1 MAESVLKYHALGN
14 DYLVL
19 EAGAAPTPVQVRL
32 LCDRH
37 RGIGSDGVL
46 FLDSHQLREPF
57 PLRIFNPDGG
67 EAERSGNGLR
77 IFAQYLRDAGHAAED
92 TVQIRIPAGLVRARY
107 LADGI
112 EVEMGLPD
120 FRAGSVPFLGLP
132 AHQEFL
138 SRFLELDGEALVLC
152 GLSLGNPH
160 AVMLL
165 PEPLDPGAQEALARR
180 IGPRL
185 ERDPR
190 FPKGVNL
197 EVVEV
202 LAEGTLGV
210 HIWERGAGYTLAS
223 GSGATAAAAAARRL
237 GLVGNHA
244 RVEMPGGVLIVDF
257 NAEGRALL
265 QGPVQRVFSAN
276 LDASWLQLGAAA
288 HPLEM
293 P

>member
-1 MAESVLKYHALGN
+1 MAESVVKYHALGN

-19 EAGAAPTPVQVRL
+19 EAGAVPTSAQVRL

-46 FLDSHQLREPF
+46 FLDSHQLKEPF
-57 PLRIFNPDGG
+57 PLRIFNPNGG

-77 IFAQYLRDAGHAAED
+77 IFAQYLRDAGYALQD
-92 TVQIRIPAGLVRARY
+92 TVQIRIPAGLVQARY
-107 LADGI
+107 RSDGI

-132 AHQEFL
+132 AHQQFL

-152 GLSLGNPH
+152 GLSLDNPH
-160 AVMLL
+160 AVLVL
-165 PEPLDPGAQEALARR
+165 PESHTPAAQEAIVRR

-190 FPKGVNL
+190 FPQGVNV
-197 EVVEV
+197 EVVQV
-202 LAEGTLGV
+202 LPEDTLGV
-210 HIWERGAGYTLAS
+210 QIWERGAGYTLAS
-223 GSGATAAAAAARRL
+223 GSGATAAAATARRL
-237 GLVGNHA
+237 GLVGDHV
-244 RVEMPGGVLIVDF
+244 RVEMPGGLLIVDF

-265 QGPVQRVFSAN
+265 KGPVQRVFVAEV
-276 LDASWLQLGAAA
+276 DAAWLQLRDGTAS
-288 HPLEM
+288 LEI